1 MEECCAGLG
10 LGSASPNPAFESR
23 ERWATRQLQE
33 AALTTA
39 ILSFLGVVMGASFQ
53 YVFTR
58 YLDNQRHQRELRTQA
73 YLDYLKSISGLAHLT
88 GAPKRTVGFT
98 GARSRSGG

>member
-1 MEECCAGLG
+1 M
-10 LGSASPNPAFESR
+10 
-23 ERWATRQLQE
+23 
-33 AALTTA
+33 TTA